1 MTAALFFYQAI
12 DASSRVIPGAS
23 IAFQQGF
30 RPGPVWYDAEMRTP
44 APNPYIT
51 DAAGKCA
58 VYLLAGQQYDITIT
72 SPRGDIQQFTHTARA
87 DGEVIRETVE
97 VERIVERVVERV
109 VEVPV
114 EIERVIERV
123 VTDPEAETL
132 RARIAELEA
141 KLLAQA
147 KPEPESNPPPEIAD
161 LIDPAE
167 TPQECFDRLTK
178 LYVEAKQSA
187 ELARGYGGTFGG
199 KSVID
204 YERRAERLESGIK
217 WNRGRLAEQL

>member
-1 MTAALFFYQAI
+1 MTSVPFYYQAI
-12 DASSRVIPGAS
+12 NAASEVEAGALVH
-23 IAFQQGF
+23 FRQGH
-30 RPGPVWYDAEMRTP
+30 RLGPIWYDPEMRTP
-44 APNPYIT
+44 ARNPMIC
-51 DAAGKCA
+51 DAAGRCT
-58 VYLLAGQQYDITIT
+58 VYLMAGQTYEITVET
-72 SPRGDIQQFTHTARA
+72 TRGDRQQFVHTALSE
-87 DGEVIRETVE
+87 GQTIRETVE
-97 VERIVERVVERV
+97 VPVERI

-141 KLLAQA
+141 KLLAQV
-147 KPEPESNPPPEIAD
+147 KPEPEHNPPPEIAD

-167 TPQECFDRLTK
+167 TPQECFDRLTRM
-178 LYVEAKQSA
+178 YVEAKQSA

>member
-23 IAFQQGF
+23 IAFRQGF

-114 EIERVIERV
+114 EVPVEVESIETAALRV
-123 VTDPEAETL
+123 
-132 RARIAELEA
+132 ELA
-141 KLLAQA
+141 KLKEALARA
-147 KPEPESNPPPEIAD
+147 KAPPEELADLFTTHETPPESHA
-161 LIDPAE
+161 
-167 TPQECFDRLTK
+167 RLTR
-178 LYVEAKQSA
+178 LYAEAKQKA
-187 ELARGYGGTFGG
+187 ELARGYGGTFDG

-204 YERRAERLESGIK
+204 WERKAERYESGLK
-217 WNRGRLAEQL
+217 WNRGRLAETL